1 VALVW
6 DPVIDKDVIVR
17 VPTIYDVAKEAG
29 MTTASVRWPAT
40 RNAKALDYNTPDV
53 GLLDLVRGLTTP
65 CLHESCRKA
74 GIVLEAADGA
84 RSEVKATDAQW
95 NQVMLDVL
103 REHRPELA
111 LHHLVDVDHVEHAS
125 GPRSR
130 EAYAAIEVADDQVRQ
145 IWEEM
150 QRDYPGAATL
160 VLVSDHGFSP
170 IERIVLPNVVLRTA
184 GITKADASPSEDDV
198 EDVKVVVQGGAA
210 MVYVLDDARRSE
222 LIESIKQ
229 AFAGIEGVAKIIGVE
244 DFAEYGL
251 ADPQVDPRS
260 PDVVLFAG
268 MGFAFGD
275 TASGD
280 IPFEIKPERRGT
292 HGHDPNLPDLAATF
306 IACGAG
312 IKQGV
317 EIDKV
322 SNVDVAPTI
331 AKLLGITLASPDGKV
346 IEAALTP

>member
-1 VALVW
+1 
-6 DPVIDKDVIVR
+6 
-17 VPTIYDVAKEAG
+17 VPTIYDLAKEQG
-29 MTTASVRWPAT
+29 MTTH
-40 RNAKALDYNTPDV
+40 
-53 GLLDLVRGLTTP
+53 LT
-65 CLHESCRKA
+65 H
-74 GIVLEAADGA
+74 
-84 RSEVKATDAQW
+84 
-95 NQVMLDVL
+95 
-103 REHRPELA
+103 
-111 LHHLVDVDHVEHAS
+111 VDHVEHAS

-130 EAYAAIEVADDQVRQ
+130 EAYAAIEEADDQVRQ
-145 IWEEM
+145 VWEEM

-184 GITKADASPSEDDV
+184 GITKADASQSPSE

-222 LIESIKQ
+222 LIEGIRQ
-229 AFAGIEGVAKIIGVE
+229 AFAGIDGVAKIIGVE
-244 DFAEYGL
+244 DFADYGL

-268 MGFAFGD
+268 MGSAFGD

-292 HGHDPNLPDLAATF
+292 HGHDPNLPDLEATF

-312 IKQGV
+312 IEQGV

-331 AKLLGITLASPDGKV
+331 ARLLGITLASPDGKV
-346 IEAALTP
+346 LEAALTP